1 MVSYISIVMVVHL
14 VVDQH
19 IPAVHMSVRS
29 NKWVLST
36 ETVSSGARTGGRTRL
51 RGFCPEEE
59 YLMARSPAGPH
70 RAVRHLFSAKA

>member
-29 NKWVLST
+29 NKM
-36 ETVSSGARTGGRTRL
+36 GAQRRNSFV
-51 RGFCPEEE
+51 RGT
-59 YLMARSPAGPH
+59 H
-70 RAVRHLFSAKA
+70 WRADSAKGFLS